1 MRGVT
6 PAHAR
11 SAQAAVRQRSDAA
24 ANRERLLKA
33 ANALFA
39 EHGVEVPFEDI
50 AVAAGVGRTTLYR
63 NFPSRQHL
71 HGAIQEQ
78 FVEQLE
84 AAADRLAASPD
95 AFMAL
100 FRAAV
105 RIQRAQPPGVAQ
117 LPPQEELRDHVRA
130 LRTRV
135 RTCFREPLILA
146 QEAGLARAGLT
157 PEDVRIQLV
166 MLSAV
171 NRRDVPKST
180 RDRAW
185 QLACAALTGE

>member
-1 MRGVT
+1 MKVVT
-6 PAHAR
+6 PAHTR
-11 SAQAAVRQRSDAA
+11 SAQAAVRLRSDAA

-33 ANALFA
+33 ASTLYAA
-39 EHGVEVPFEDI
+39 HGAEVPFEDI
-50 AVAAGVGRTTLYR
+50 AEAAGVGRTTLYR

-84 AAADRLAASPD
+84 AAAGRLAASHE

-105 RIQRAQPPGVAQ
+105 RIQRAQPPGVSQ

-130 LRTRV
+130 LRTRI

-157 PEDVRIQLV
+157 PEDIRIQLV

-185 QLACAALTGE
+185 QLARAALTGE